1 MKKEKKKEN
10 IRDFYSSNFQ
20 TIMILNYE
28 SNVNESDDDE
38 LLLCYRNVEKS
49 NKEAKKKKMK
59 RDWERREKWSLFYV
73 KKISL

>member
-1 MKKEKKKEN
+1 
-10 IRDFYSSNFQ
+10 
-20 TIMILNYE
+20 MILNYE

-49 NKEAKKKKMK
+49 NKEAKKKKKMK